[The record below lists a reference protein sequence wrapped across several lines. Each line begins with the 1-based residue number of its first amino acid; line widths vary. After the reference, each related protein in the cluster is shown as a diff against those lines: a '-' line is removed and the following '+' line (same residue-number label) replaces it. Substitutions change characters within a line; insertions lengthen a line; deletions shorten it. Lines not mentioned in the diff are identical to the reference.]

1 MMRSLFSGVA
11 GLKNHQVRM
20 DVIGNN
26 IANVNTVAFKS
37 GRVTFKEGFAQLLQG
52 ASRPQDGQ
60 GGTNARQVGL
70 GMQVASVDTI
80 FTQGNLETTGV
91 TTDLAIQGD
100 AFFVVSRGDQDFY
113 TRAGNFQLDAEGR
126 LVSGTS
132 GFRLQGRMATNGVLS
147 QTVGDIRIPA
157 GLQAPAKATTL
168 ATIGGNLD
176 ANAELGAAG
185 AIETTVT
192 VYDSQGG
199 KHELKVTLT
208 RTDDNT
214 WTWTADPAAL
224 GLPANAITDNDGDA
238 IIGGGTLVFD
248 AETGLLTS
256 PATNPTLSFT
266 PDGGTSQMNVEID
279 FGAGTLTGLTQFAG
293 NSSAGFQEQDG
304 YMAGTLESFSVDR
317 TGTITGGFSNGNS
330 LVIGQI
336 ALASFNNP
344 EGLVRSGDNLY
355 AISPNSGEAQVGF
368 ATESGSATIA
378 SGALEMSNV
387 DLTQEFTNM
396 IVAQRGF
403 QANGRVIT
411 TTDEMLQEVVN
422 LKR

>member
-1 MMRSLFSGVA
+1 
-11 GLKNHQVRM
+11 
-20 DVIGNN
+20 
-26 IANVNTVAFKS
+26 
-37 GRVTFKEGFAQLLQG
+37 
-52 ASRPQDGQ
+52 
-60 GGTNARQVGL
+60 
-70 GMQVASVDTI
+70 
-80 FTQGNLETTGV
+80 
-91 TTDLAIQGD
+91 
-100 AFFVVSRGDQDFY
+100 FFVVSRGDQDFY

-238 IIGGGTLVFD
+238 IIGGGTLVVD
-248 AETGLLTS
+248 AETGLPTS

-336 ALASFNNP
+336 ALASF
-344 EGLVRSGDNLY
+344 
-355 AISPNSGEAQVGF
+355 
-368 ATESGSATIA
+368 
-378 SGALEMSNV
+378 
-387 DLTQEFTNM
+387 
-396 IVAQRGF
+396 
-403 QANGRVIT
+403 
-411 TTDEMLQEVVN
+411 
-422 LKR
+422 